1 MYDGY
6 LFGNG
11 KADIHLFV
19 CVISSRNSGFGFADI
34 RKKKRKTGNSICSVS
49 VNRVS
54 DGGILRMVKQKGSYT
69 IEAAVWVPLLLMVVF
84 TSLEMG
90 LNFYQEIKNMTYS
103 QKTQSLDIVQEFYN
117 YQVLEE
123 IIQEVEK

>member
-1 MYDGY
+1 
-6 LFGNG
+6 
-11 KADIHLFV
+11 
-19 CVISSRNSGFGFADI
+19 
-34 RKKKRKTGNSICSVS
+34 
-49 VNRVS
+49 
-54 DGGILRMVKQKGSYT
+54 MVKQKGSYT

-90 LNFYQEIKNMTYS
+90 LDFYQEIKNMTYS